1 MTKRKRI
8 LIIDDQPF
16 MIKLIQYNLRK
27 NGYKT
32 ITETNGLKALEKIDQ
47 IAPDLVF
54 LDIRMPKITGTEL
67 CAEFRQKKI
76 MQNIPIII
84 LTGQLQNDIE
94 NAARAAGATDFMA
107 KPFSPKA
114 LISKVAELLA
124 E

>member
-1 MTKRKRI
+1 MAKRI

-16 MIKLIQYNLRK
+16 MIKLIQYNLKK
-27 NGYKT
+27 NGFET
-32 ITETNGLKALEKIDQ
+32 ITETDGLRALENIDK

-54 LDIRMPKITGTEL
+54 LDIRMPKISGMEL
-67 CAEFRQKKI
+67 CAEFRQKKV

-84 LTGQLQNDIE
+84 LTGQLKNNIGD
-94 NAARAAGATDFMA
+94 AAKLSGATDFMA

-114 LISKVAELLA
+114 MISKVNELLA